1 MKALM
6 LIFDSELAEEVFTLM
21 KLAEIVHYT
30 YFKGLHGSGNQGKKE
45 GSITWPGNNE
55 LLLMLVKETDLE
67 RFKVVVKEFKKNK
80 GVPTGLLFFHWPLT
94 EMII

>member
-1 MKALM
+1 MNEMKALM

-45 GSITWPGNNE
+45 GNIT
-55 LLLMLVKETDLE
+55 
-67 RFKVVVKEFKKNK
+67 
-80 GVPTGLLFFHWPLT
+80 
-94 EMII
+94 